1 MRMKY
6 QTALIVI
13 VAHYP
18 DGAALAKENNVIA
31 VMVVIKHSVLLL
43 EQVYLE

>member
-1 MRMKY
+1 MKMKY

-13 VAHYP
+13 AAYYL
-18 DGAALAKENNVIA
+18 DGVALAKENNVIV
-31 VMVVIKHSVLLL
+31 VMVVIKHSAPLL